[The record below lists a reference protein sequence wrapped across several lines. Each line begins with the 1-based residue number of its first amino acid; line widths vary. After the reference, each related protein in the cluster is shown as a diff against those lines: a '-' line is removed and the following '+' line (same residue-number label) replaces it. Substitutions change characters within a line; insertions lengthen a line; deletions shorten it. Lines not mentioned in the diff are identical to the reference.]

1 MEMSG
6 SFNLIRKKKN
16 MQVQHKY
23 LIVLGIGLLFG
34 LSSSDNLFAQTG
46 GNTNGNPPTKNL
58 GNEDIDIVKDY
69 TPVLN
74 DAFKINI
81 VPEGDTADFKA
92 PVLTYSVDPKPM
104 NSNYNLSPIKP
115 VRIKDDAIKK
125 LYHGFIKAGYGLEN
139 MPMLNLYY
147 NSLRSKSFNAGV
159 KFNHFSSSGK
169 INDYGNPANSNNELV
184 VFGTKYFDQFT
195 LKGNLGYNRDVVHYY
210 GYLDPPQLYS
220 KSETKHL
227 MQDINGDFSIES
239 NNRDKDAFTYHA
251 GVGFYTF
258 KDNRSTNENNV
269 NIKLGGGKNIDLGLV
284 SLDADF
290 DIGKYNTQNYS
301 INRNIFRLIPRI
313 TINKNLFSVI
323 AGANLV
329 ATKDG
334 VSGSLR
340 IYPHVRGSYQII
352 DDAFSVYGEITGDLE
367 RNSIRTFA
375 KENPFFS
382 DTTKVLN
389 SNKKI
394 GLEGGVTIKLE
405 HDLMLIA
412 SAGYS
417 RIGDMAF
424 FYNKPDSIFPTTFNT
439 FYDKVNLFAVKGS
452 LEYKMAEKITLG
464 TNIEF
469 NQYGTETLDKP
480 LYKPAVKAGINAQY
494 VIAEKIYA
502 KIDLFYNGETNGINS
517 YYASDSTH
525 AQKFESVKLKSYF
538 DANLSVDYRYSKV
551 LSLFVMLNNLGFTRY
566 YNYYNYPNYRFTGM
580 AGLSYSF

>member
-1 MEMSG
+1 
-6 SFNLIRKKKN
+6 
-16 MQVQHKY
+16 MQLKHKY
-23 LIVLGIGLLFG
+23 LRIIYAAAFLLVIIMPVI
-34 LSSSDNLFAQTG
+34 SFAQTDS
-46 GNTNGNPPTKNL
+46 NGSAPTKNL
-58 GNEDIDIVKDY
+58 GNEDINIVKDY

-81 VPEGDTADFKA
+81 VPDGDTANFKA
-92 PVLTYSVDPKPM
+92 PILTYSIDPKPM
-104 NSNYNLSPIKP
+104 NSNFNLSPIKP

-139 MPMLNLYY
+139 MPLLNLYY
-147 NSLRSKSFNAGV
+147 NSLRSKSFNTGV

-169 INDYGNPANSNNELV
+169 IKGYGNPANSNNELTI
-184 VFGTKYFDQFT
+184 FGTKYFDQFT
-195 LKGNLGYNRDVVHYY
+195 LKGNLGYNRDLVHYY
-210 GYLDPPQLYS
+210 GYMDPPTLFS
-220 KSETKHL
+220 KSDTKHL
-227 MQDINGDFSIES
+227 MQDINGDFSVES

-251 GVGFYTF
+251 GVSFYSF
-258 KDNRSTNENNV
+258 YDNFRTKENNV
-269 NIKLGGGKNIDLGLV
+269 KLKIGGGKNIDLGLV
-284 SLDADF
+284 TLDADF
-290 DIGKYNTQNYS
+290 DIGKYTTLLYTT
-301 INRNIFRLIPRI
+301 NRNIFRLEPRI

-334 VSGSLR
+334 VSGSMHL
-340 IYPHVRGSYQII
+340 YPHLRGSYQII
-352 DDAFSVYGEITGDLE
+352 DDAFSVYGLVTGDLE
-367 RNSIRTFA
+367 RNDMRTFS
-375 KENPFFS
+375 KENPYFS

-394 GLEGGVTIKLE
+394 GVEGGVIIKLE

-412 SAGYS
+412 STAYS

-424 FYNKPDSIFPTTFNT
+424 FLNKADSLFPTSFNT

-469 NQYGTETLDKP
+469 NQYGTESLDKP

-502 KIDLFYNGETNGINS
+502 KVDFFYNGETNGINS
-517 YYASDSTH
+517 YYTTDSTH
-525 AQKFESVKLKSYF
+525 TFKYETVKLKSYF
-538 DANLSVDYRYSKV
+538 DANLSVDYRYSKA
-551 LSLFVMLNNLGFTRY
+551 LSLFLMFNNIGFTRY
-566 YNYYNYPNYRFTGM
+566 FNYYNYPNYRFTGM
-580 AGLSYSF
+580 AGLTYSF

>member
-1 MEMSG
+1 MI
-6 SFNLIRKKKN
+6 SFKSIRKKKN
-16 MQVQHKY
+16 MQLQHKY
-23 LIVLGIGLLFG
+23 IRLICAAALLIGL
-34 LSSSDNLFAQTG
+34 SIPKTVYSQTE
-46 GNTNGNPPTKNL
+46 GNTNGNAPTKNL
-58 GNEDIDIVKDY
+58 GNEDINIVKDY

-81 VPEGDTADFKA
+81 VPDGDTADFKA

-104 NSNYNLSPIKP
+104 NSNFNLSPIKP

-139 MPMLNLYY
+139 MPLLNLYY
-147 NSLRSKSFNAGV
+147 NSLRSKSFNTGI

-169 INDYGNPANSNNELV
+169 INDYGNPANSNNELAI
-184 VFGTKYFDQFT
+184 FGTKYFDQLT
-195 LKGNLGYNRDVVHYY
+195 LKGNLGYTRDVVHYY

-239 NNRDKDAFTYHA
+239 NNRDKDAFSYHA
-251 GVGFYTF
+251 GVSFYTF
-258 KDNRSTNENNV
+258 KDNISTKENNV
-269 NIKLGGGKNIDLGLV
+269 KIKLGGGKNIDLGLV
-284 SLDADF
+284 TLDADF
-290 DIGKYNTQNYS
+290 DIGKYSTKNYS
-301 INRNIFRLIPRI
+301 INRNVFRLIPRI

-323 AGANLV
+323 AGANL
-329 ATKDG
+329 AISKE
-334 VSGSLR
+334 GSTGSMH
-340 IYPHVRGSYQII
+340 IYPHLRGAYQVI
-352 DDAFSVYGEITGDLE
+352 DDAFSIYGEVTGDIQ
-367 RNSIRTFA
+367 RNDIRSLS
-375 KENPFFS
+375 KENPFFGQN
-382 DTTKVLN
+382 TLLVN

-417 RIGDMAF
+417 RISDMAF
-424 FYNKPDSIFPTTFNT
+424 FYNRADSLFPTTFNT
-439 FYDKVNLFAVKGS
+439 IYDKVNLFAVKGS

-469 NQYGTETLDKP
+469 NQYGTESLDKP

-502 KIDLFYNGETNGINS
+502 KLDFSIMAKRMGINS

-525 AQKFESVKLKSYF
+525 ALKFETVKLKSYF

-551 LSLFVMLNNLGFTRY
+551 LSLFLMFNNIGFTRY
-566 YNYYNYPNYRFTGM
+566 FNYYNYPNYRFTGM
-580 AGLSYSF
+580 AGLTYSF